1 MFYRVTSQLAAVQQL
16 DEEVICT
23 VESLELIA
31 LTLPSSEF
39 HVSNAAD
46 YIQPLT
52 SHLLYRQSPHETRG
66 GHERSWHQGT

>member
-1 MFYRVTSQLAAVQQL
+1 M
-16 DEEVICT
+16 DEEEICT

-39 HVSNAAD
+39 LVFNAAD
-46 YIQPLT
+46 DIQPLT
-52 SHLLYRQSPHETRG
+52 WHLRYRQSRHETRG